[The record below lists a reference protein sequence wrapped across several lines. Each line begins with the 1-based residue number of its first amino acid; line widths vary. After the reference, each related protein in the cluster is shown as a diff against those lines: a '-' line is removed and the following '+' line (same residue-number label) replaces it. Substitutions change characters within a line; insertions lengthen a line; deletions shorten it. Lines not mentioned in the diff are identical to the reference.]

1 MAQPVAHY
9 DGNYITCYPGSNQ
22 SDDGKLNME
31 FNMARLV
38 TRVTSKNFCTVK
50 PSYELSIVPS
60 NTGRPQIQVGVGQ
73 CSINGMDLI
82 MSSSIII
89 SEPETAGDY
98 YLIFKLYRDGSDN
111 VRGDDVYGVT
121 TTFMGVY
128 LTYVTEKPDP
138 QTDKDVLYLG
148 KFHYDGETI
157 TDLEEDEDK
166 YGRIWAED
174 ILCKVEDSKHPDIT
188 RLNLQELIYKLPDWY
203 VSKEGDVEFGAI
215 DFMATRL
222 TEGSYGIHIQATSDN
237 NSELIMKAPIL
248 TTDEE
253 NNILK
258 VFAKNTGI
266 EINIGKSIL
275 SSGTGIGHNN
285 ELLLNTPNHVEFTSD
300 DSFYIWGKTGLI
312 LRAGTNGFAPYMTFS
327 GNSAVIKGS
336 DDDYLEDSSY
346 FTDNTVT
353 HIIGKTRFTYS
364 EISKRLSVGNNDTD
378 YFNIIPNVDI
388 SNDMRVQD
396 TIYLGDES
404 NYGREATYLTTEE
417 WVLSDGNATTTFTPS
432 TILVEDDV
440 SDNAYI
446 QVGKLSS
453 NAYSKM
459 TNNGALILSNIEG
472 TAGINLIQGN
482 SGYSVSI
489 YKAPNSNN
497 LSIAADTT
505 KVMGDLEA
513 YGDIRANKVYNAVYN
528 DGVEFMEKDDYDEV
542 IEPGDVVCFTDNGKV
557 TKVKD
562 CADSYRLA
570 GVVSSEDT
578 YGFALGGEGLDD
590 NQKVPVA
597 LFGRVYVKVDCPVDT
612 GDLLRIMS
620 DGTVSITYQLDRYT
634 IGRATMPSENGKVY
648 MKII

>member
-89 SEPETAGDY
+89 AEPETAGDY

-248 TTDEE
+248 TTEEE

-285 ELLLNTPNHVEFTSD
+285 ELLLNTPNPVEFTSD
-300 DSFYIWGKTGLI
+300 DSFYIWGKNGGVA
-312 LRAGTNGFAPYMTFS
+312 LRAGNDGFSPYLIMNN
-327 GNSAVIKGS
+327 NSAILRGS
-336 DDDYLEDSSY
+336 EGDLEDSVI
-346 FTDNTVT
+346 FTDTT
-353 HIIGKTRFTYS
+353 LKHSIGKAEFTYDNS
-364 EISKRLSVGNNDTD
+364 NNYLTLGNAGTMRFRVYPDID
-378 YFNIIPNVDI
+378 II
-388 SNDMRVQD
+388 NDMRVRN
-396 TIYLGDES
+396 TLYLGNES
-404 NYGREATYLTTEE
+404 NYGREATYLTPEE

-432 TILVEDDV
+432 TILVGDDV

-446 QVGKLSS
+446 QVGKFSS
-453 NAYSKM
+453 SSYSKM
-459 TNNGALILSNIEG
+459 TNNGSIILSSTDG
-472 TAGINLIQGN
+472 TAGINLVQGK

-528 DGVEFMEKDDYDEV
+528 GFGEIFRKDKNEV
-542 IEPGDVVCFTDNGKV
+542 IEYGDVVCIGEDGLAHKVNSEKDLNTIIGICSNTIGVQMGGKGIPKDEQLEVEMLGQIWVKTKENNIKPGQLVKVNTDATVSVTTNKEEKFGITLTDVINGKV
-557 TKVKD
+557 
-562 CADSYRLA
+562 LI
-570 GVVSSEDT
+570 
-578 YGFALGGEGLDD
+578 
-590 NQKVPVA
+590 
-597 LFGRVYVKVDCPVDT
+597 VY
-612 GDLLRIMS
+612 
-620 DGTVSITYQLDRYT
+620 
-634 IGRATMPSENGKVY
+634 NG
-648 MKII
+648 